1 MRQIKARILLLSL
14 SVILSLFFSSEIFAQ
29 NNKNISDDSQ
39 TQSSDK
45 ITVTGK
51 EVDERNQ
58 PLPGATILILGS
70 SRVIT
75 SESDGPFTLALS
87 NRTTHYLY

>member
-1 MRQIKARILLLSL
+1 MKQIKARILLLSL

-51 EVDERNQ
+51 VVDERNQ
-58 PLPGATILILGS
+58 PLPGATIVIRGS
-70 SRVIT
+70 RRGIT
-75 SESDGPFTLALS
+75 SAADGTFTFS
-87 NRTTHYLY
+87 